1 MSSSSCRVA
10 LLCLLLPAAA
20 VAVAQQDAVPRGE
33 APPAQEAWAA
43 RSGDA
48 WIDLRLADINAYAAR
63 YPEAF
68 ADELVRYFDAPREL
82 VADWTGERDAMPG
95 DVYYAC
101 AIARVTGRPCRGVL
115 EAWSRDRAGGWAPL
129 AERMG
134 LVDGSPE
141 AARLKQ
147 AFDASYAHWSRPPP
161 EAPAA
166 TAAQRK
172 RR

>member
-20 VAVAQQDAVPRGE
+20 VAVAQEDVAPRE
-33 APPAQEAWAA
+33 QAPPAQAWAA
-43 RSGDA
+43 HSGDA

-82 VADWTGERDAMPG
+82 VADWIGERGAMPG

-115 EAWSRDRAGGWAPL
+115 EAWSRDSAEGWAPL
-129 AERMG
+129 VERME
-134 LVDGSPE
+134 LVHGSPA

-147 AFDASYAHWSRPPP
+147 AFDASYARWSRLPP
-161 EAPAA
+161 EAP

-172 RR
+172 RKSR